1 MSYQTPME
9 SAFNETVMRS
19 KKLSPSGMCSFCCE
33 DCVGTCEIGVSAM
46 LGEFA
51 VYPTNT
57 GANQVASEKDMP
69 IDYSHFNINGR
80 VFGAEGCAAD
90 TEQATIFNV
99 KLNKEYGKENVVKQ
113 TLPIILPALIKL
125 NWKDYFGGAAM
136 AGVSCVIGEG
146 SPSKDPDLVMEN
158 GKIVKFEKLNEMLD
172 AFRKYDRGYGQI
184 ILQCNPEDDAQGL
197 PDYAVEKCGAT
208 AIEFKFGQSAKG
220 TQPANRVKTL
230 EEALNKAGQGFI
242 VHPDPTDP
250 EVRKAYENHACPN
263 FITYARLPQWTEEY
277 LAKRIADLK
286 KKGLKNVY
294 FKMAGY
300 DVTDMEKVL
309 RLAAACG
316 VDMVTYDGAGGGS
329 GYSPCKMMNEWGYPA
344 VLIEAALLPVCKQLD
359 KEGVKLPAI
368 TITGGFA
375 TEDQVYKA
383 LALGAPYIQYV
394 GLCRSSMAA
403 AMNGKKIGELL
414 ESGKAPAHISK
425 YGSTKDEVFVDL
437 PELRG
442 LYGDAADEFS
452 TGAIG
457 VYSYLKRIAFG
468 LQHFAALNRKF
479 DINLADQSDL
489 IPLTLPAKEIVKGE
503 WFK

>member
-19 KKLSPSGMCSFCCE
+19 KKLSPSGMCSFCTE

-57 GANQVASEKDMP
+57 GSNQVASEKDMP

-80 VFGAEGCAAD
+80 VFGASGIAAD

-99 KLNKEYGKENVVKQ
+99 KLDKEYGRDNFVKQ
-113 TLPIILPALIKL
+113 TMPIILPALIKL
-125 NWKDYFGGAAM
+125 NWKDYFAGAAM

-158 GKIVKFEKLNEMLD
+158 GKIVKFDKLNEMLG
-172 AFRKYDRGYGQI
+172 AFNKYYRGYGQI

-197 PDYAVEKCGAT
+197 PEYAVENCGAT

-220 TQPANRVKTL
+220 TQPANRVKTI
-230 EEALNKAGQGFI
+230 EDALAKVEQGFI
-242 VHPDPTDP
+242 VYPDPRDP
-250 EVRKAYENHACPN
+250 EIKAAYEKHACPN

-277 LAKRIADLK
+277 LAKRIAELK
-286 KKGLKNVY
+286 NKGLKNVY

-300 DVTDMEKVL
+300 DTADMEKVL
-309 RLAAACG
+309 RLASACG
-316 VDMVTYDGAGGGS
+316 VDMVTFDGAGGGS

-344 VLIEAALLPVCKQLD
+344 VLIEAALVPMCKQLE

-368 TITGGFA
+368 AVTGGFA

-414 ESGKAPAHISK
+414 ELGKAPQHITK
-425 YGSTKDEVFVDL
+425 YGSTKEEVFVDL

-442 LYGDAADEFS
+442 IYGEAADEFS

-468 LQHFAALNRKF
+468 LQHFGALNRKF
-479 DINLADQSDL
+479 DINLVDQSDL
-489 IPLTLPAKEIVKGE
+489 IPLTLPAREIIKGE